1 MRKLIAI
8 SFVLAGLL
16 AMIAGAAAAGDLN
29 FKLKPLEGKKKVEL
43 AKVLETGPALIA
55 FWATWCHPCQEEL
68 IHIQKLYEIYADSG
82 MSFYAVSIDDA
93 KTASKVKAVAK
104 GKRFTLPILLDP
116 EQEAMRTFGL
126 SNVPGVY
133 ILDQDGK
140 LLYQHT
146 GYKSGDEAVLEVN
159 VRTILKLVPRSTA
172 PAVCDSAACVTDSSC
187 CPVKEDQ

>member
-1 MRKLIAI
+1 MRKFASIMFA
-8 SFVLAGLL
+8 VAGLL
-16 AMIAGAAAAGDLN
+16 AAITATSATGGLN

-68 IHIQKLYEIYADSG
+68 IHIQKLYQLYADSG

-93 KTASKVKAVAK
+93 KTAGKVKAVAK

-116 EQEAMRTFGL
+116 EQEAMRIFGL

-133 ILDQDGK
+133 ILGREGK

-146 GYKSGDEAVLEVN
+146 GYKPGDEIALEEN
-159 VRTILKLVPRSTA
+159 VRTILKLAPGPTA
-172 PAVCDSAACVTDSSC
+172 PAVCDSISCGADSSC
-187 CPVKEDQ
+187 CPVKEDK